1 MIGEKKARG
10 IKAGACRKE
19 GISTGIDCE
28 SISRISSLK
37 DKKAFINRVFTE
49 SEYAW
54 CMGTSDP
61 ARHLTGRFAAKEAC
75 MKALGTGFSGG
86 IRWRD
91 IEVVIKDDG
100 RPGILLAGKAGA
112 LVAKDKKI
120 FLSLSYGAGLAVAFV
135 AIG

>member
-1 MIGEKKARG
+1 MIGEKKAMG
-10 IKAGACRKE
+10 GVVGACRRE

-28 SISRISSLK
+28 SISRFSTLK

-54 CMGTSDP
+54 CMGTRDP
-61 ARHLTGRFAAKEAC
+61 ARHLTGRFVAKEAC

-86 IRWRD
+86 MRWRD
-91 IEVVIKDDG
+91 IEVVKKGDG
-100 RPGILLAGKAGA
+100 SPVILLSGKAGD
-112 LVAKDKKI
+112 LVSKDKKI

>member
-1 MIGEKKARG
+1 MEKKARG
-10 IKAGACRKE
+10 RLVGACRRE

-28 SISRISSLK
+28 SISRINSLK

-49 SEYAW
+49 SEYAR
-54 CMGTSDP
+54 CMGTRDP
-61 ARHLTGRFAAKEAC
+61 ARRLTGCFAAKEAC
-75 MKALGTGFSGG
+75 AKALGTGFSGG
-86 IRWRD
+86 MRWRD
-91 IEVVIKDDG
+91 IEVVKKDDG
-100 RPGILLAGKAGA
+100 GLGILLSGKAGD